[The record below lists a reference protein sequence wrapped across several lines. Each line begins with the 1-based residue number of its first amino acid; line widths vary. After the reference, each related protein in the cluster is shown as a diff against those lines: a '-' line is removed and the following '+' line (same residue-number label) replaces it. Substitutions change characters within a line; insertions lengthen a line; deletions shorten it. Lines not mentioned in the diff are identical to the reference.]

1 MIKRPENLM
10 LLPYFPMK
18 FVNGGGQLKTID
30 YQPYLTCEQAFHGA
44 LFALPSESLNRELAR
59 RPNNTK
65 HSCYLSISRIPRR
78 LDYQPLFGKWAR
90 ATPPEIEHTTLPC
103 RDWCLKLCNELGLN
117 LKPRKVNHHIV
128 CVNCRRNQ
136 NFLDILSGLNLG
148 QKGVFGITHQFHHV
162 FWFGD
167 LNYRIDLDVKVRA
180 ESIICGSIST
190 YKFLKE
196 LVARI
201 W

>member
-1 MIKRPENLM
+1 M
-10 LLPYFPMK
+10 
-18 FVNGGGQLKTID
+18 
-30 YQPYLTCEQAFHGA
+30 
-44 LFALPSESLNRELAR
+44 
-59 RPNNTK
+59 
-65 HSCYLSISRIPRR
+65 
-78 LDYQPLFGKWAR
+78 
-90 ATPPEIEHTTLPC
+90 
-103 RDWCLKLCNELGLN
+103 KLCNELGLN
-117 LKPRKVNHHIV
+117 LKPQKVNHHIV

-148 QKGVFGITHQFHHV
+148 MKGVFGITHQFHHV

-180 ESIICGSIST
+180 ESIICGPIST

-201 W
+201 

>member
-18 FVNGGGQLKTID
+18 FVNGGGQLKRID

-90 ATPPEIEHTTLPC
+90 ATSPEIEHTIPPC
-103 RDWCLKLCNELGLN
+103 TYWCLKLCNELGLN
-117 LKPRKVNHHIV
+117 LKPEKVNHHMSIAGGIKIFSIFLVDWTLARKV
-128 CVNCRRNQ
+128 CLVSH
-136 NFLDILSGLNLG
+136 ISSIMSSGL
-148 QKGVFGITHQFHHV
+148 V
-162 FWFGD
+162 
-167 LNYRIDLDVKVRA
+167 
-180 ESIICGSIST
+180 
-190 YKFLKE
+190 
-196 LVARI
+196 I
-201 W
+201 WTTE